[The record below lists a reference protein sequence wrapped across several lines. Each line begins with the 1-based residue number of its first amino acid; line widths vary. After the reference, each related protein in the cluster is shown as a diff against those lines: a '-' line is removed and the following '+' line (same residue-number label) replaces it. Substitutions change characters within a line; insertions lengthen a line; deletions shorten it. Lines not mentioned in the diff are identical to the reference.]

1 MNFETLSAIALY
13 FSILLAIG
21 LLSYKKHAS
30 STDFIL
36 GGRSLNYYVTAL
48 SAHAS
53 DMSSWLLMAYPA
65 VIMTQGLFQA
75 WTAIGLIVF
84 MYLNWH
90 FIAPKIRIAT
100 EHHDSLTLSS
110 YFESRFKDTSGIIR
124 MLSAIMAFVFF
135 TIYISAGLVSLG
147 LLFESL
153 FSISYTTGIVIGIAI
168 AIIYPMIGGYV
179 TLAWTDLFQ
188 GLFLLAMIVLV
199 PFESFYKIDG
209 WSSIKEAAM
218 LKDISLSLLPDMSI
232 PSILGALFLAAG
244 WGLGY
249 FGQPH
254 IITKFMGIHNVKE
267 MHKSK
272 NIGIGW
278 LVVTLFAATCIGL
291 IGIAYFKTPLD
302 DSELSFVNMVKDLF
316 SPFIASFVL
325 CAILAAVVSVMDAQ
339 ILVLTSHITEDFYKK
354 IFRKNAEHKELVLVA
369 RIGILVASF
378 IAFVIAFFQISS
390 IYKLVFFA
398 WTGLGCSFGPLVIL
412 SLFSDKIN
420 KYGAIVGI
428 LFGGSVALIWPYF
441 NTFFSIDI
449 PAMIPGFLLSLL
461 VIYVVST
468 ATKNIKVESRSD
480 LL

>member
-1 MNFETLSAIALY
+1 MHTQTLLAIALY
-13 FSILLAIG
+13 FAILLGIG
-21 LLSYKKHAS
+21 LLSYRKHAS

-90 FIAPKIRIAT
+90 FIAPRIRVAT

-110 YFESRFKDTSGIIR
+110 YFESRFEDNSGSIR
-124 MLSAIMAFVFF
+124 ILSAIMAFFFF
-135 TIYISAGLVSLG
+135 TIYISASLVGLG

-153 FSISYTTGIVIGIAI
+153 FSISYTSGIVIGICI
-168 AIIYPMIGGYV
+168 AIIYPLIGGYV

-199 PFESFYKIDG
+199 PCQALGMIHGFE
-209 WSSIKEAAM
+209 
-218 LKDISLSLLPDMSI
+218 DISLSAQLKGVSLSLFPDFSLTT
-232 PSILGALFLAAG
+232 ILSALFLAVG

-254 IITKFMGIHNVKE
+254 IITKFMGIHNVSE

-278 LVVTLFAATCIGL
+278 LILTLTSATFIGL
-291 IGIAYFKTPLD
+291 ISIAYFKTPLV
-302 DSELSFVNMVKDLF
+302 DSQLSFVNMVEDLYP
-316 SPFIASFVL
+316 PFVASFVL

-339 ILVLTSHITEDFYKK
+339 ILVLTSHITEDLYKK
-354 IFRKNAEHKELVLVA
+354 IFRKNAEHKELILVA
-369 RIGILVASF
+369 RLGILAAALIAFF
-378 IAFVIAFFQISS
+378 IAYFQISS
-390 IYKLVFFA
+390 IYELVFYA
-398 WTGLGCSFGPLVIL
+398 WSGLGCSFGPLVIL
-412 SLFSDKIN
+412 SLFSKRIN

-428 LFGGSVALIWPYF
+428 IFGGTIAAAWPYINKF
-441 NTFFSIDI
+441 INIEI
-449 PAMIPGFLLSLL
+449 PSMLPGFLLSIILIYL
-461 VIYVVST
+461 ISLATEPKKVIET
-468 ATKNIKVESRSD
+468 
-480 LL
+480 

>member
-1 MNFETLSAIALY
+1 MTYQTILAIALY
-13 FSILLAIG
+13 FGILLTIG

-65 VIMTQGLFQA
+65 QIMTQGLFQA

-90 FIAPKIRIAT
+90 FIAPKIRVAT
-100 EHHDSLTLSS
+100 ESFDSLTLSS
-110 YFESRFKDTSGIIR
+110 FFESRFKDNSGMIR
-124 MLSAIMAFVFF
+124 ILSAIWAFVFF

-153 FSISYTTGIVIGIAI
+153 FHISYTTGIIIGIGI
-168 AIIYPMIGGYV
+168 AIIYPLIGGYV

-188 GLFLLAMIVLV
+188 GLFLLFMIVLV
-199 PFESFYKIDG
+199 PIQAFSKINGYD
-209 WSSIKEAAM
+209 SISSLASIKN
-218 LKDISLSLLPDMSI
+218 ISLSILPDYEFATLISAI
-232 PSILGALFLAAG
+232 FLAAG

-254 IITKFMGIHNVKE
+254 IITKFMGIHNVSE

-272 NIGIGW
+272 NIGIAW
-278 LVVTLFAATCIGL
+278 LVVTLFAATFIGL
-291 IGIAYFKTPLD
+291 IGIAYFREPLA
-302 DSELSFVNMVKDLF
+302 DSELGFVNMVKDLF

-354 IFRKNAEHKELVLVA
+354 IFRKNAQHQELIMVA
-369 RIGILVASF
+369 RVGILAASF
-378 IAFVIAFFQISS
+378 LAFVIAFFQISS

-412 SLFSDKIN
+412 SLFSKKVN
-420 KYGAIVGI
+420 KYGAISGI
-428 LFGGSVALIWPYF
+428 LFGGLFAAFWPYI
-441 NTFFSIDI
+441 NTFIPFEI
-449 PAMIPGFLLSLL
+449 PAMIPGFIISMILIQ
-461 VIYVVST
+461 VIST
-468 ATKNIKVESRSD
+468 VTDRKCLTESN
-480 LL
+480 